1 MPVEDHQCGSRR
13 AFLDLGANDGA
24 SLSRFRSDLQPR
36 AATPYTHVVAF
47 EMNSAFR
54 DVLLEALRP
63 LHGTLEMAAVWIS
76 DGTMIANMQTP
87 GSRTA
92 TKHGILYNMTS
103 SALQVGGVALNK
115 YTRSQRQ
122 QPATERAVS
131 VRTVDFSSWLS
142 RHFCRADDVAVK
154 MDIEGAE
161 LEIVPKL
168 LATNATR
175 LLDVFLWECHAKWK
189 GVKGKCQCVGW
200 EEELRRAGVRRV
212 YREPY
217 RFAPAEKYRAA
228 AWNATRPMAT
238 TPTPKPTTMSKDL
251 EPPQP

>member
-1 MPVEDHQCGSRR
+1 MPLPAIDHTICGSRR
-13 AFLDLGANDGA
+13 AFLDLGANDGQ
-24 SLSRFRSDLQPR
+24 SLARFHSDWQPR

-63 LHGTLEMAAVWIS
+63 LQGTLEMAAVWIS

-115 YTRSQRQ
+115 YARSQRQ
-122 QPATERAVS
+122 QPATERAVL

-142 RHFCRADDVAVK
+142 RHFCHADDVAVK

-161 LEIVPKL
+161 FEVLEHLLRDGSAALVDTLAIEWHTSKRGQGGAKTALIRRQANIVSGF
-168 LATNATR
+168 T
-175 LLDVFLWECHAKWK
+175 
-189 GVKGKCQCVGW
+189 
-200 EEELRRAGVRRV
+200 RAGCKVV
-212 YREPY
+212 DW
-217 RFAPAEKYRAA
+217 K
-228 AWNATRPMAT
+228 
-238 TPTPKPTTMSKDL
+238 L
-251 EPPQP
+251 

>member
-1 MPVEDHQCGSRR
+1 MPLPAIDHTICGSRR
-13 AFLDLGANDGA
+13 AFLDLGANDGQ
-24 SLSRFRSDLQPR
+24 SLARFHSDWQPR

-63 LHGTLEMAAVWIS
+63 LQGTLEMAAVWIS

-115 YTRSQRQ
+115 YARSQRQ

-131 VRTVDFSSWLS
+131 VRTVDFSRWLS

-161 LEIVPKL
+161 FEVLEHLLRDGSAALVDTLSIEWHTSKRGQGGAKTALIRRQAKIVSGF
-168 LATNATR
+168 T
-175 LLDVFLWECHAKWK
+175 
-189 GVKGKCQCVGW
+189 
-200 EEELRRAGVRRV
+200 RAGCKVV
-212 YREPY
+212 DW
-217 RFAPAEKYRAA
+217 K
-228 AWNATRPMAT
+228 
-238 TPTPKPTTMSKDL
+238 L
-251 EPPQP
+251 